1 MSADQSSAAVTLHP
15 VTHENRAA
23 VIALELTR
31 EQAYFLASNADSMA
45 DADEDPGA
53 RPRAIMANGRLV
65 GFLMYDAPDDEDEAE
80 AMIYRFMICA
90 EEQGRGHG
98 KAALQAVLSEIRALK
113 HIESVLICYE
123 PENEAARHLYQGA
136 GFVEEG
142 LDDDG
147 EMIASLSLTTSDADA
162 S

>member
-1 MSADQSSAAVTLHP
+1 MRDDHSSAAVTLVP
-15 VTHENRAA
+15 VTAENRAA

-45 DADEDPGA
+45 DADEDARA

-65 GFLMYDAPDDEDEAE
+65 GFLMYDAPDDEDETE
-80 AMIYRFMICA
+80 ALIYRFMICA
-90 EEQGRGHG
+90 QEQGRGHG
-98 KAALQAVLSEIRALK
+98 KAALRAALGEIRALK

-123 PENEAARHLYQGA
+123 PENEAARHLYHAA

-142 LDDDG
+142 LDEDG
-147 EMIASLSLTTSDADA
+147 EMIASLTLAADQEP